1 MQQDPSGSWVSA
13 DGQWRWDGRSWVPNS
28 AVTQS
33 APANLSFGDVISMPT
48 RDPRWFG
55 KCGIEGLIGLIPIYG
70 TFEVAGWA
78 LSYLDNLRA
87 GRAALPEARFGYAG
101 RGSRLALV
109 GLIYS
114 LVAVVLFYLVFF
126 GVFFLLAGT
135 APQQS
140 RCGTPDCPTTPS
152 PFPAFLFASLFA
164 FQGLFLLVYA
174 ALHFI
179 VLPVA
184 FRTEQGGVGAG
195 LNLVAAIK
203 SAAQD
208 PKTAAAGAALVF
220 IAWFISSLGT
230 YACLVGVVFSYGY
243 AAAMFGAAVRWY
255 EQRRLEAAA

>member
-1 MQQDPSGSWVSA
+1 
-13 DGQWRWDGRSWVPNS
+13 GQLRGDGRSWVPNS
-28 AVTQS
+28 PVQQS
-33 APANLSFGDVISMPT
+33 APANLSFGDVITIPT

-87 GRAALPEARFGYAG
+87 GQAVLPEARFGYAG
-101 RGSRLALV
+101 RGSRLAFV
-109 GLIYS
+109 ALIYG

-126 GVFFLLAGT
+126 GVTFLLVGT
-135 APQQS
+135 APHQP
-140 RCGTPDCPTTPS
+140 RCTTADCPTTPS
-152 PFPAFLFASLFA
+152 PFPAFFFAGLLA

-179 VLPVA
+179 VLPIA
-184 FRTEQGGVGAG
+184 HRTERQGVGAG

-203 SAAQD
+203 LAAAD

-230 YACLVGVVFSYGY
+230 YACLVGVVFS
-243 AAAMFGAAVRWY
+243 
-255 EQRRLEAAA
+255 